1 MQSPMLTPSNS
12 PATSSSGWKAR
23 TQSRTP
29 RPCGSPHSCG
39 SPARMLPTNAVAG
52 VGVQVPATTST
63 TSVGPNGRGSSTS
76 YHGRSTSPS
85 PRLTNAPLQILV
97 RAAKEARV
105 TSSAAPADSFE
116 VSSRLAA
123 AQSWPGLQVL
133 ALQYQGRLDQRS
145 VVAVLQRAAQL
156 ALASRAAPSAAE
168 QYACARFLESMA
180 MSCAALI
187 PSMGPPTVAAVLGTL
202 GALANNGLVPLRQ
215 VPYMVVVLVQALILA
230 SLPQLHNYN
239 GPQLAYVLR
248 GCALLSPSGL
258 PEVWLDEWQSVTTG
272 TLLAAMSP
280 DALDAVMAS
289 LQALY
294 STQNWMPQDRL
305 MGELLQAVEKQLG
318 AYDGERLKQLALV
331 LAGLELRPDNG
342 WFGAFKHAFDRRV
355 AAAEVEAQDVA
366 SVLYAMTKLEVS
378 FA

>member
-1 MQSPMLTPSNS
+1 
-12 PATSSSGWKAR
+12 
-23 TQSRTP
+23 
-29 RPCGSPHSCG
+29 
-39 SPARMLPTNAVAG
+39 
-52 VGVQVPATTST
+52 
-63 TSVGPNGRGSSTS
+63 
-76 YHGRSTSPS
+76 
-85 PRLTNAPLQILV
+85 
-97 RAAKEARV
+97 
-105 TSSAAPADSFE
+105 
-116 VSSRLAA
+116 
-123 AQSWPGLQVL
+123 
-133 ALQYQGRLDQRS
+133 
-145 VVAVLQRAAQL
+145 
-156 ALASRAAPSAAE
+156 
-168 QYACARFLESMA
+168 MA

-202 GALANNGLVPLRQ
+202 GALADNGLVPLRQ

-239 GPQLAYVLR
+239 GPQLAYVMR

-294 STQNWMPQDRL
+294 VTQNWTPQDRW
-305 MGELLQAVEKQLG
+305 MNELLQAVEKQLG

-331 LAGLELRPDNG
+331 LADLELRPNNG

-355 AAAEVEAQDVA
+355 SAAEVEARDVA
-366 SVLYAMTKLEVS
+366 GVLYAMTKLEVS

>member
-12 PATSSSGWKAR
+12 PATSSGGWKAR
-23 TQSRTP
+23 TQGRAS

-63 TSVGPNGRGSSTS
+63 TSVGLNGRGSSTS
-76 YHGRSTSPS
+76 YNGRSTSPS
-85 PRLTNAPLQILV
+85 VRPTNAPLQILV

-168 QYACARFLESMA
+168 QYACARFLESIA

-202 GALANNGLVPLRQ
+202 GALANNGLVSLRQ

-289 LQALY
+289 LQALFL
-294 STQNWMPQDRL
+294 TQNWMPQDRL
-305 MGELLQAVEKQLG
+305 MSELLQAVEKQLG

-342 WFGAFKHAFDRRV
+342 WFGAFKQSFDRRV
-355 AAAEVEAQDVA
+355 AAAEMEAQDVA
-366 SVLYAMTKLEVS
+366 GVLYAMTKLEVS